1 MMKKAFA
8 LLLIIFAALFG
19 VASFGGCGA
28 SERNNSNNNNSNNGI
43 DDPVDYYGCPN
54 SKRIRKLNLKKSK
67 R

>member
-1 MMKKAFA
+1 MMKKTFA
-8 LLLIIFAALFG
+8 ILVIVLAALFG
-19 VASFGGCGA
+19 VASFGGCSSSSSGGG
-28 SERNNSNNNNSNNGI
+28 NNSY